1 MDPFAVR
8 SLVREF
14 ALGLP
19 GAYEEFPSGES
30 VAKVNKKVFV
40 FLGHNDAETAGYS
53 VKLKTPQPTPT
64 PWPYR
69 AQARTGTGWARQ
81 AGCRSRSG
89 RGAVTRTA
97 LRMGRGELPC
107 GSTEAASRRTQVP
120 ADNNEQE
127 SAAMTV
133 LMTGFPGFLG
143 SALLPG
149 ILKRTDDA
157 AMCLVQSKFAALAK
171 QRVTELSTAE
181 PALQG
186 RIQVVEGDITEP
198 GLGLGADTFNEVTEA
213 WHLAAVYDLAVARE
227 VGVRVNV
234 EGTRNVLD
242 ALERCPGLTRL
253 HYFSTCYVS
262 GRYAGPFSED
272 DLEVGAPFNNY
283 YEETKHLAE
292 AEVRRRMSAGMPA
305 TIYRPSIVVGDSRTG
320 ETQKFD
326 GPYFLVQWLLRQP
339 RRAIMPVA
347 GDPTM
352 TRVNVVPRDF
362 IVNAIEYLSGRSV
375 SEGRTYQL
383 ADPRP
388 LTVDEMV
395 DALARA
401 TGREL
406 IKVPLPRKLAK
417 ASLARVPG
425 LYRLMRIP
433 PEVVDYFG
441 HPTFYL
447 TDHCRADLAGS
458 GIEPPAFPSYVD
470 RLVEYMRSHP
480 EVSSAAMF

>member
-1 MDPFAVR
+1 
-8 SLVREF
+8 
-14 ALGLP
+14 
-19 GAYEEFPSGES
+19 
-30 VAKVNKKVFV
+30 
-40 FLGHNDAETAGYS
+40 
-53 VKLKTPQPTPT
+53 
-64 PWPYR
+64 
-69 AQARTGTGWARQ
+69 
-81 AGCRSRSG
+81 
-89 RGAVTRTA
+89 
-97 LRMGRGELPC
+97 
-107 GSTEAASRRTQVP
+107 
-120 ADNNEQE
+120 
-127 SAAMTV
+127 MTI

-149 ILKRTDDA
+149 ILRRTDSTA
-157 AMCLVQSKFAALAK
+157 ICLVQSKFVRLAN
-171 QRVTELSTAE
+171 QRVAELSAAD
-181 PALQG
+181 PSLRG
-186 RIQVVEGDITEP
+186 RIQVVEGDITQP
-198 GLGLGADTFNEVTEA
+198 GLGLAAAALTEVTEA

-227 VGVRVNV
+227 AAVRVNV

-242 ALERCPGLTRL
+242 ALEGCPKLTRL

-262 GRYAGPFSED
+262 GRYSGPFSED

-292 AEVRRRMSAGMPA
+292 ADVRWRMSAGLPA

-326 GPYFLVQWLLRQP
+326 GPYFIMQWLLRQP
-339 RRAIMPVA
+339 RHAILPVA

-362 IVNAIEYLSGRSV
+362 IVDAVGYLSGLSV

-383 ADPRP
+383 ADPQP
-388 LTVDEMV
+388 LTADEMSE
-395 DALARA
+395 ALAQA
-401 TGREL
+401 TGRKL

-417 ASLARVPG
+417 VSLAHVPG

-433 PEVVDYFG
+433 PEAVDYFA

-447 TDHCRADLAGS
+447 TDHCHADLAGS
-458 GIEPPAFPSYVD
+458 GIEPPAFRSYVKQ
-470 RLVEYMRSHP
+470 LVEYMRSHP